1 MKQLLLTVEEYKK
14 KYIIVRSKNN
24 EIIKKYERELKKLG
38 GKYIS
43 FLLKNSDIFE
53 VHQSGWVFPIK
64 NKTIVQNY
72 VENIN
77 NKVYFNKL
85 DINREICQKF
95 NFNDINSDRPNKKRK
110 VCSSDKD
117 DKDEKNDKDEKIN
130 SINWWKIY
138 SLSLTATLFI
148 FFTSSTYTQFISPNF
163 SCFTFL
169 RLLNSTRTYTQNF
182 QNLSGNF
189 WGNISRVFNKFT
201 NIY

>member
-1 MKQLLLTVEEYKK
+1 MEQLLTVEEYNK

-24 EIIKKYERELKKLG
+24 EIIKSHERELKKLG
-38 GKYIS
+38 GEYIP

-53 VHQSGWVFPIK
+53 VHHSGWVFPIK

-77 NKVYFNKL
+77 KKVYFKKL
-85 DINREICQKF
+85 DINREIRRKF

-110 VCSSDKD
+110 VCSDEYE
-117 DKDEKNDKDEKIN
+117 KDEKDGKIN

-148 FFTSSTYTQFISPNF
+148 FFTSSTYTKFISPNF

-169 RLLNSTRTYTQNF
+169 RLLNSTSTYTQNF

>member
-1 MKQLLLTVEEYKK
+1 MEQLLTVEEYKE

-24 EIIKKYERELKKLG
+24 EIIKTHKEEFKKLG
-38 GKYIS
+38 GQYIP
-43 FLLKNSDIFE
+43 FLLKKLDIFD
-53 VHQSGWVFPIK
+53 VQQSGWIFPV
-64 NKTIVQNY
+64 NSETIVKKY

-77 NKVYFNKL
+77 NNFYLKKL
-85 DINREICQKF
+85 DNNRQIRQKF

-110 VCSSDKD
+110 LCSS
-117 DKDEKNDKDEKIN
+117 EKDEKIN
-130 SINWWKIY
+130 NINWWKIY

-148 FFTSSTYTQFISPNF
+148 FFTSSTYTEFISPNF

-189 WGNISRVFNKFT
+189 WSNVGGVFNKFT